1 MPDTAV
7 EFSSCRTRIMIILSI
22 GLFIIFTGILS
33 LIPMLPAISNDLN
46 ISETMLGVI
55 MGSFMVCMAFPQ
67 IPIGVLSDRYGR
79 RPFIIGGILI
89 FSFGLLLFGEA
100 RSEYQLLVARSL
112 SGFGAAMFF
121 STAYTIV
128 NDIYSTVERGKG
140 MGIISMT
147 VGLGT
152 VCGYILGGV
161 MGGIYGWRAVFICM
175 FWASLLISGSTMLL
189 IETSPRTQEHDFGI
203 KKMAS
208 ATLVIFR
215 DKTIVLASIVSMLCG
230 IAVVGASYTFSF
242 FASDIVSPVEMGLIF
257 IPYAITSSLGASI
270 TGFLSDKIGRKKPLT
285 VMTIVGGSAL
295 IIFACV
301 TPGPLIM
308 AIIFGFVGLS
318 LGPVVTLTTIILADV
333 VVKKD
338 VRILGSSI
346 GAFNMVR
353 WTGTAI
359 GPVIAGYIMQLAG
372 TRISFLV
379 LALFILLSS
388 AVSIFIRETLD

>member
-7 EFSSCRTRIMIILSI
+7 EFSSCRTRIVIILSI
-22 GLFIIFTGILS
+22 GLFIIFTGMLS
-33 LIPMLPAISNDLN
+33 LIPMLPAISNDFN

-79 RPFIIGGILI
+79 RPFITGGILI
-89 FSFGLLLFGEA
+89 FSFGLLFFGEA
-100 RSEYQLLVARSL
+100 RSESQLLIARSL
-112 SGFGAAMFF
+112 SGFGAAMFL

-128 NDIYSTVERGKG
+128 NDIYSIRERGKG
-140 MGIISMT
+140 MSIISMT

-161 MGGIYGWRAVFICM
+161 VGGIYGWRTVFICM
-175 FWASLLISGSTMLL
+175 FWASLIISGSTLLL

-208 ATLVIFR
+208 ATLVICR

-242 FASDIVSPVEMGLIF
+242 FASDIVSPVEMGFIF

-270 TGFLSDKIGRKKPLT
+270 TGFLSDRIGRKKPLT
-285 VMTIVGGSAL
+285 VMTVLGGSAL

-301 TPGPLIM
+301 TPGPLMM

-318 LGPVVTLTTIILADV
+318 LGPVVTLTTTILADV
-333 VVKKD
+333 VVRKD

-353 WTGTAI
+353 WTGTAF
-359 GPVIAGYIMQLAG
+359 GPVIAGYIIQLAG
-372 TRISFLV
+372 TRLSFLV

-388 AVSIFIRETLD
+388 VVSIFIRETLD